1 MVSAPLRTVGH
12 GTLTADE
19 LARLV
24 TGAGV
29 EMVVDVRSFPAS
41 RRHPQF
47 GREAMERW
55 LPEAGV
61 AYRWEPRLGG
71 RRRPAPESPHGALR
85 VAGFRGYADH
95 METPEF
101 RAALDELLAEAA
113 VRPTAVMCAESLWW
127 RCHRRLLADAAVLLR
142 GAPVEH
148 LFHDGRLEAHR
159 PTPEARVDGRRLVYD
174 GHEPRLPLGDPRP
187 G

>member
-19 LARLV
+19 LAGLV
-24 TGAGV
+24 RDAGI
-29 EMVVDVRSFPAS
+29 ETIVDVRSFPAS

-47 GREAMERW
+47 RREAMERW
-55 LPEAGV
+55 LPDAGV

-85 VAGFRGYADH
+85 VAAFRGYADH
-95 METPEF
+95 METAEF
-101 RAALDELLAEAA
+101 RDALDDLLAEAA
-113 VRPTAVMCAESLWW
+113 ARPTAVMCAESVWW

-142 GAPVEH
+142 GASVEH
-148 LFHDGRLEAHR
+148 LFHDGRLAAHR

-174 GHEPRLPLGDPRP
+174 GHEPHLPLRDS
-187 G
+187 

>member
-1 MVSAPLRTVGH
+1 VSAPLRTVGH

-19 LARLV
+19 LGRLV
-24 TGAGV
+24 AGAGV
-29 EMVVDVRSFPAS
+29 ELLVDVRSFPAS

-47 GREAMERW
+47 RREAMEHW
-55 LPEAGV
+55 LPDAGV

-85 VAGFRGYADH
+85 VAAFRGYADH

-101 RAALDELLAEAA
+101 RDALEELVTDAEAG
-113 VRPTAVMCAESLWW
+113 PTAVMCAESLWW
-127 RCHRRLLADAAVLLR
+127 RCHRRLLADAVVLLC
-142 GAPVEH
+142 GVPVEH
-148 LFHDGRLEAHR
+148 LFHDGRLEAHK
-159 PTPEARVDGRRLVYD
+159 PMPEARVDGHRLVYD
-174 GHEPRLPLGDPRP
+174 GHDPRLPLGDDRP

>member
-1 MVSAPLRTVGH
+1 MTAPLRTVGH

-19 LARLV
+19 LGRLV
-24 TGAGV
+24 AGAGV
-29 EMVVDVRSFPAS
+29 EILVDVRSFPAS

-47 GREAMERW
+47 RREAMERW
-55 LPEAGV
+55 LPDAGV

-71 RRRPAPESPHGALR
+71 RRRPAPESPHRALR

-101 RAALDELLAEAA
+101 RDALDELLTDVDA
-113 VRPTAVMCAESLWW
+113 RPTTVMCAESLWW
-127 RCHRRLLADAAVLLR
+127 RCHRRLLADAVVLLC
-142 GAPVEH
+142 GTPVEH

-174 GHEPRLPLGDPRP
+174 GDDPRLPLRDS
-187 G
+187 